1 MEALLY
7 DTVKDKN
14 LVKDYPRIVNIFD
27 NLQLVGMIIGA
38 GMGSILINL
47 LPVNILFALWSI
59 PFAMSLL
66 LVLLFIKEPKGQMKK
81 LEPNYIKTF
90 KMALLQLKNHKILRK
105 LALYSMMIG
114 SITYFAMWFYQNVLL
129 AAGVEANDMG
139 PYKIIL
145 MIVEIIFFT
154 IAMELLAKSKDKK
167 RILMIIILLI
177 SAGFLAAFTKSYW
190 GAVLFMVFAAGI
202 GIKFRSLFS
211 PFINA
216 HIKSEQRAT
225 VLSGV
230 SMIRQIIL
238 VLLNPLVGLMVDW
251 NLEIT
256 LGILGLTVLLLGLM
270 FIPKN
275 SELKLK

>member
-1 MEALLY
+1 MRMNNFNKILKYGLPIWILWIVSFLNGLEIVGPFIIPFFKDWGGLNQTQIQTLQSWFMLWIFLLEIPTGLIGDVKGRKFSVLIAMTFWVIGPIVYSIYPDFRVFMLGEFLLAIGTAFNSGAMEALLY

-105 LALYSMMIG
+105 LALY
-114 SITYFAMWFYQNVLL
+114 
-129 AAGVEANDMG
+129 
-139 PYKIIL
+139 
-145 MIVEIIFFT
+145 
-154 IAMELLAKSKDKK
+154 
-167 RILMIIILLI
+167 
-177 SAGFLAAFTKSYW
+177 
-190 GAVLFMVFAAGI
+190 
-202 GIKFRSLFS
+202 
-211 PFINA
+211 
-216 HIKSEQRAT
+216 
-225 VLSGV
+225 
-230 SMIRQIIL
+230 
-238 VLLNPLVGLMVDW
+238 
-251 NLEIT
+251 
-256 LGILGLTVLLLGLM
+256 
-270 FIPKN
+270 
-275 SELKLK
+275 